1 MKQFVR
7 LQKIPNVINRVDYIS
22 RSGKYAEK
30 PSAEN
35 LICYHDNFKKWEE
48 LSAFE
53 RSQPRVK
60 NQALELII
68 ALPNQMADLAKD
80 KLIDQANL
88 IASET
93 AKNQPYA
100 FALHWNKEQTNLH
113 IHLLLSERTE
123 IEPEKKQK
131 KYRQDIWAKADG
143 KRAMKKEDRHHI
155 MHHKGDLQF
164 DKKGN
169 PVYEVIGKA
178 GFSIKNPDM
187 ARKTW
192 LETSKN
198 TVQTILTDLGYPIT
212 SHDPKG
218 LYLPQKH
225 VGKAKTPYT
234 ARLTTENKAIR
245 VYNAKMAEVAKIT
258 PADQQQYLYAIKG
271 EMVEGLKQASKTAVN
286 SPQEIVLPRH
296 LNQLESLLER
306 ILGRLRDF
314 KVQIDRFLANQ
325 KTKQKISKI
334 KKTLQASNLPAY
346 KDYLVLLPDHKAYQV
361 AGPLNKLKLLT
372 KERQYT
378 KIKQSLENKGFFKA
392 FPALAQITSTKEL
405 VKTQRELKTALDDL
419 TRPKPRKRQQTVRPK
434 PIKPKN
440 KESVLGK
447 IKKHQETIRQKDQNI
462 PLSKEE
468 KNLGF
473 ER

>member
-1 MKQFVR
+1 MGR
-7 LQKIPNVINRVDYIS
+7 LDYITRQKEGS
-22 RSGKYAEK
+22 HQEDLIFCEDKFGRENWGKLAEFET
-30 PSAEN
+30 AE
-35 LICYHDNFKKWEE
+35 
-48 LSAFE
+48 SE
-53 RSQPRVK
+53 RLNAK
-60 NQALELII
+60 LNQARELII
-68 ALPNQMADLAKD
+68 ALPNDMQSQNAATIKKQCSFLAE
-80 KLIDQANL
+80 KLVG
-88 IASET
+88 T
-93 AKNQPYA
+93 QPYA
-100 FALHWNKEQTNLH
+100 FAVHQNAKNNNLH
-113 IHLLLSERTE
+113 MHLLFSERQPTTAE
-123 IEPEKKQK
+123 REPKI
-131 KYRQDIWAKADG
+131 YRQDYYKDRLTGRVCSKNAPNAYLYAK
-143 KRAMKKEDRHHI
+143 
-155 MHHKGDLQF
+155 KGDVQR
-164 DKKGN
+164 DKDGN
-169 PVYEVIGKA
+169 IKYKDLENT
-178 GFSIKNPDM
+178 GFSIKN
-187 ARKTW
+187 KHYK
-192 LETSKN
+192 SKQW
-198 TVQTILTDLGYPIT
+198 TKSVFESVQTVLTSLGYPVT

-234 ARLTTENKAIR
+234 ARLTAENKAIR
-245 VYNAKMAEVAKIT
+245 VYNAKMAEVVKIT
-258 PADQQQYLYAIKG
+258 PADQQHLYAIKG

-306 ILGRLRDF
+306 ILGHLRDF
-314 KVQIDRFLANQ
+314 KVRIDRFLANQ

-378 KIKQSLENKGFFKA
+378 KSKQSLENKGFFKA
-392 FPALAQITSTKEL
+392 FPALAQVTSTKEL
-405 VKTQRELKTALDDL
+405 VKTQRELQTALDDL
-419 TRPKPRKRQQTVRPK
+419 TRPKPRKRQQTIKPK

-447 IKKHQETIRQKDQNI
+447 IKKHQETIRQEDQNI
-462 PLSKEE
+462 PLSKKD